1 MMDWSFLPPAKESSS
16 WLCLSIAQMN
26 WTFQRHKTF
35 YWGSAIKLCS
45 TYWKNRDMNFDG
57 WIVSDFF
64 YSSWSEILD
73 TEWEEDLHIMTTDL
87 ELLGSH
93 FEMIEAFG
101 GPWN

>member
-1 MMDWSFLPPAKESSS
+1 
-16 WLCLSIAQMN
+16 
-26 WTFQRHKTF
+26 
-35 YWGSAIKLCS
+35 
-45 TYWKNRDMNFDG
+45 MNFDG

-73 TEWEEDLHIMTTDL
+73 TEWEEDLHMMTTDL
-87 ELLGSH
+87 ELLGSQ